1 MATSLGSLTL
11 KMILDLVGYTGPLE
25 KTSEKTKKH
34 TRGMQKQFD
43 DLGKTIKGIAVAAG
57 AGLIFDKIITNT
69 IEAEKAASQL
79 NAVLTA
85 TGRFTPELSKQM
97 LEYSSALQQ
106 VSIFG
111 DEAITASQTILAGFT
126 SIGGPVFQRAQ
137 ESILDIASKLG
148 KDLPEAARTVG
159 LALEDPIKGV
169 RLLRSLNVILSQSQI
184 DLIKSFEAV
193 GDRASAQGVILSALE
208 SSSKGAAAAA
218 RDTLGGALTSLS
230 NTFGDLLEGDASGPG
245 GLAAAVNDLN
255 ATLNDPGVKSGIASI
270 VAGMLDIASA
280 AASAI
285 AALTN
290 VSKFL
295 LDEQRASVFG
305 PQLDDLVRLDE
316 QAANARATLETL
328 QKAAAGNPGDRTF
341 IESLS
346 KATAD
351 LAEKEQMLAAGRA
364 AAEKRLSAV
373 GGGKPPSIA
382 AVVDTSAV
390 KASAAALDVQR
401 KASDDAA
408 KSAQALFDKNQSA
421 VAALQ
426 LQAEVIGKSADE
438 VTLYKLALDGA
449 TTTQQAQAKAALESV
464 AAYEQQQQAIE
475 DAAGKQAEI
484 AALYQSNIELIT
496 GLESES
502 QSYGKTLEELN
513 TLLDSGAI
521 SQADYTAAVDRL
533 GESLDKVPE
542 KVDEAGKQMQ
552 QFADQAARNIQD
564 SLADFLFDPFSDGLD
579 GMVKDFAVML
589 QKLINQ
595 AIAADILNA
604 IGIGGQGNTGGNLA
618 ALAGGI
624 GGLFGGLFGGA
635 HAKGGIIPAGKFG
648 LVGENGPELIT
659 GSGGGVNVVPLR
671 MDSPA
676 SGRAVGRQST
686 VIQNINVQGRVD
698 SRTANQM
705 ANDAARKQSMAQSR
719 LG

>member
-11 KMILDLVGYTGPLE
+11 KLIADLAGYTAPLE
-25 KTSEKTKKH
+25 KAASKTRQQ

-57 AGLIFDKIITNT
+57 AGLVFDKIITNT

-79 NAVLTA
+79 NAVLAA

-169 RLLRSLNVILSQSQI
+169 RLLRQLNVILSQSQT

-193 GDRASAQGVILSALE
+193 GDRASAQGVILSELE
-208 SSSKGAAAAA
+208 RTSKGAALAA

-245 GLAAAVNDLN
+245 GLAAAINDLN
-255 ATLNDPGVKSGIASI
+255 DTLNDPGVKAGIGSL
-270 VAGMLDIASA
+270 VAGLIDIASA

-328 QKAAAGNPGDRTF
+328 KKAAAGNPGDRSF
-341 IESLS
+341 VEGLS

-351 LAEKEQMLAAGRA
+351 LAEKENLLAAGRA

-382 AVVDTSAV
+382 AIDRGDTEEQI
-390 KASAAALDVQR
+390 KKRSAALKTQADESK
-401 KASDDAA
+401 KAADAA
-408 KSAQALFDKNQSA
+408 KALFEGNQSA
-421 VAALQ
+421 VDALS
-426 LQAEVIGKSADE
+426 LQAEMLGKSADE
-438 VTLYKLALDGA
+438 ATLYKLALDGA
-449 TTTQQAQAKAALESV
+449 TVAQQAQARTALETV
-464 AAYEQQQQAIE
+464 AAYEAEQDAIKN
-475 DAAGKQAEI
+475 AAEKQKEI
-484 AALYQSNIELIT
+484 AQIYESNIEFIA
-496 GLESES
+496 GLDS
-502 QSYGKTLEELN
+502 QSQTYGKTLEQLN
-513 TLLDSGAI
+513 LLLDAGAI
-521 SQADYTAAVDRL
+521 GQADYAAAVERAGAVLDDAEKKTAAA
-533 GESLDKVPE
+533 GESM
-542 KVDEAGKQMQ
+542 AR
-552 QFADQAARNIQD
+552 FADQAGRNIQD
-564 SLADFLFDPFSDGLD
+564 TLASYLEDPFKGGLD
-579 GMVKDFAVML
+579 DMVTNFAKAL
-589 QKLINQ
+589 QQMINQ
-595 AIAADILNA
+595 AIAADLINA
-604 IGIGGQGNTGGNLA
+604 IGLGGAGNTGGNLGT
-618 ALAGGI
+618 LGAGL
-624 GGLFGGLFGGA
+624 GGVFSKVAGSFGGFFADGGHLA
-635 HAKGGIIPAGKFG
+635 AGKFG
-648 LVGENGPELIT
+648 VVGENGPELIT
-659 GSGGGVNVVPLR
+659 AGSSGANIIPMVSGATVV
-671 MDSPA
+671 
-676 SGRAVGRQST
+676 
-686 VIQNINVQGRVD
+686 QNINVQGRID

-705 ANDAARKQSMAQSR
+705 ANDAARKQRMAQAR